1 MPEIRR
7 HYFLEEYCIIAAER
21 NKRPS
26 DFLVA
31 KAVPGD
37 EKDCPFCPG
46 HEDRTPPTIAAYTD
60 DGILT
65 QDKMGSELWQIRVF
79 LNAYPTMIPRPEPP
93 AAEWISLPGQ
103 GYHEVIVDSRDHRKN
118 PRDFGKKHLEMLVSA
133 YTDRYR
139 HYSSHEDV
147 KYITIF
153 KNWGKES
160 GASLSH
166 SHSQLITLPFLPP
179 QMKREEEAISR
190 SSFCPY
196 CNIVDRES
204 ASCRLINENDHWILF
219 APFYSLM
226 PYETWILPKRHLGNL
241 TDLRDE
247 EQKSL
252 ASILAELLRILY
264 STLDDPPYNLM
275 IFQLPK
281 EYHFNIRIQPIVSRI
296 AGFERSSGIYVNPV
310 PPELAAA
317 ELRNFC
323 LPPKD

>member
-1 MPEIRR
+1 
-7 HYFLEEYCIIAAER
+7 
-21 NKRPS
+21 
-26 DFLVA
+26 
-31 KAVPGD
+31 
-37 EKDCPFCPG
+37 
-46 HEDRTPPTIAAYTD
+46 
-60 DGILT
+60 
-65 QDKMGSELWQIRVF
+65 MGQEPWEIRVF
-79 LNAYPTMIPRPEPP
+79 LNAYPIVVPSPEPP
-93 AAEWISLPGQ
+93 AVEWMSLPGQ
-103 GYHEVIVDSRDHRKN
+103 GYHEVIVDSADHRQN
-118 PRDFGKKHLEMLVSA
+118 PKDFSKKHMETLVLA

-139 HYSSHEDV
+139 HYQHYEDV
-147 KYITIF
+147 RYITIF

-166 SHSQLITLPFLPP
+166 SHSQLVTLPILPP
-179 QMKREEEAISR
+179 HMKREVEAIYL

-196 CNIVDRES
+196 CNIVDRERV
-204 ASCRLINENDHWILF
+204 SCRLISENDDWILF
-219 APFYSLM
+219 APFCSLM
-226 PYETWILPKRHLGNL
+226 PYETWILPKRHLANL
-241 TDLRDE
+241 ADLRE
-247 EQKSL
+247 KEQKSL
-252 ASILAELLRILY
+252 ARMLAELLGIID